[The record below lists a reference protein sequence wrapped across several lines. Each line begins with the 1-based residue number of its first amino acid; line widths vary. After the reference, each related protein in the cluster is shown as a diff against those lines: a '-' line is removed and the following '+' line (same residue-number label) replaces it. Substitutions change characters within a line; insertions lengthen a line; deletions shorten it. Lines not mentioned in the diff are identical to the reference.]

1 MIFIFFLHRN
11 VKILEYAIIFSIA
24 LLGVIRFKVHERGVV
39 TGKEEN
45 GHHVCANVCSYL
57 EIPKAH

>member
-1 MIFIFFLHRN
+1 MIFIFLHRN

-24 LLGVIRFKVHERGVV
+24 LLGIMRFKVHERGVV
-39 TGKEEN
+39 TGREEN
-45 GHHVCANVCSYL
+45 GHHVCANVRSYL